1 MDELQYDRLKKVAR
15 IGIILF
21 IFISILLLGML
32 LTKTIIDSSYKTEDV
47 LTKQIETTSA
57 PNVETGDEKIGRYSV
72 EEYNTFSNIE
82 KTIVMMYEVPTDDL
96 AEASLKK
103 SIIILSC
110 SDSPWCEYMASSKYT
125 LGKVSKGYKIDFVIN
140 GEELSVICSQSD
152 ATPVIYIKD
161 TEFTDEEVEFLD
173 KLGVMEEVRLD
184 DGTYSIQ
191 FF

>member
-1 MDELQYDRLKKVAR
+1 MY
-15 IGIILF
+15 LF
-21 IFISILLLGML
+21 YLFLLV
-32 LTKTIIDSSYKTEDV
+32 LTGTIIDNSYNTEDV
-47 LTKQIETTSA
+47 LIEQIETTSV
-57 PNVETGDEKIGRYSV
+57 PNVATGDEKIGRYSV
-72 EEYNTFSNIE
+72 EEYNTFSNVE
-82 KTIVMMYEVPTDDL
+82 KTIVMMYEVPTDNL

-110 SDSPWCEYMASSKYT
+110 SESPWCKYMASSEYT
-125 LGKVSKGYKIDFVIN
+125 LGKVSRGYKIDFVIN
-140 GEELSVICSQSD
+140 GEELSVICSQTD
-152 ATPVIYIKD
+152 ATPVTYIKD